1 MMARSLL
8 WQPPTLLRRV
18 IWGICPWH
26 NQFGPSHMN
35 PNAISN
41 SLTPLHIAS
50 ESNLHGHISFLQR
63 CIPKMTVLEDEDLLL
78 VDSGLPSDSFNIV
91 ARARLADSE
100 ADRRIAVVVQH
111 FRAANRPFAW
121 WVGPAS
127 RPLDLETR
135 LPRHGL
141 RPAESEL
148 GMSMELRDLPRKM
161 SQPEG
166 LEIRRVSSPQDV
178 TDFAAVF
185 AANWEPL
192 DHAVPPFYSAATP
205 ILLEPGCPM
214 ILFVGYFEGLPV
226 SCSELFIDR
235 SHGGLTGLYSIATRR
250 EFRRR
255 GIGSALAWA
264 AADEARRQDL
274 STVVLQSSDAG
285 KGVYTRLG
293 FKPCCHFTEY
303 KLP

>member
-1 MMARSLL
+1 
-8 WQPPTLLRRV
+8 
-18 IWGICPWH
+18 
-26 NQFGPSHMN
+26 
-35 PNAISN
+35 
-41 SLTPLHIAS
+41 
-50 ESNLHGHISFLQR
+50 
-63 CIPKMTVLEDEDLLL
+63 MTVLDDEHLLL

-100 ADRRIAVVVQH
+100 ADRRIAEVVQH

-127 RPLDLETR
+127 RPLDLESR
-135 LPRHGL
+135 LPRHGF

-148 GMSMELRDLPRKM
+148 GMFMELRDLPRKI
-161 SQPEG
+161 SHPEG

-178 TDFAAVF
+178 ADFAAVF

-192 DHAVPPFYSAATP
+192 DPAVLPFYSAAIP
-205 ILLEPGCPM
+205 ILLEPRCAM
-214 ILFVGYFEGLPV
+214 ILFVGYFEGMPV

-235 SHGGLTGLYSIATRR
+235 SNGGVTGLYSIATRR

-255 GIGSALAWA
+255 GIGTVLTWA
-264 AADEARRQDL
+264 AAHEARRHGH
-274 STVVLQSSDAG
+274 STVVLQPSDAG

>member
-1 MMARSLL
+1 MDS
-8 WQPPTLLRRV
+8 
-18 IWGICPWH
+18 
-26 NQFGPSHMN
+26 
-35 PNAISN
+35 NAISA
-41 SLTPLHIAS
+41 SPSPLAIAS
-50 ESNLHGHISFLQR
+50 ENNLHGHISFLQR
-63 CIPKMTVLEDEDLLL
+63 SIPGMTVLDQKDLLL

-100 ADRRIAVVVQH
+100 ADVRIAEVVEH

-121 WVGPAS
+121 WVGPSS
-127 RPLDLETR
+127 RPLDLESR
-135 LPRHGL
+135 LRRHGL

-148 GMSMELRDLPRKM
+148 GMSIELRDLPGKVT
-161 SQPEG
+161 QPEG

-178 TDFAAVF
+178 SDFAAIF
-185 AANWEPL
+185 AANWEPI
-192 DHAVPPFYSAATP
+192 DTAVLPFYTAATR
-205 ILLEPGCPM
+205 ILIEPRCPM
-214 ILFVGYFEGLPV
+214 ILFVGAFEGVPV

-235 SHGGLTGLYSIATRR
+235 SHGGVAGLYSIATRR

-255 GIGSALAWA
+255 GIGSALTWA
-264 AADEARRQDL
+264 AADEARRQGL

-285 KGVYTRLG
+285 KGVYARLG